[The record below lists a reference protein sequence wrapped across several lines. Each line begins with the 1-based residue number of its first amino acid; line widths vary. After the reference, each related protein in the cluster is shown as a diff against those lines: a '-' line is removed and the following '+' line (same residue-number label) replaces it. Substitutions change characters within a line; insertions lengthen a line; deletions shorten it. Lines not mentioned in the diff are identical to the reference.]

1 MFPKSK
7 MDFSEYLIQIKRGKA
22 MIYVFLANGFEEIEA
37 LAPVDFL
44 LRAGIEVETVGV
56 SGKFCRGAH
65 GINVEADILLE
76 DIQLNDT
83 LQGIILPGGM
93 PGSQN
98 LFEDERVH
106 KAIDYAFLNN
116 KLVCAICAA
125 PFILGRKGL
134 LKGKNAT
141 CFPGFED
148 ELLGANLAESG
159 VIIDG
164 NIVTA
169 KGAGVAWEFG
179 AAICSIITGEEK
191 ALQILRGIQWRK

>member
-1 MFPKSK
+1 
-7 MDFSEYLIQIKRGKA
+7 
-22 MIYVFLANGFEEIEA
+22 MIYVFLADGFEEIEA

-44 LRAGIEVETVGV
+44 LRAGVEVKTVGV

-65 GINVEADILLE
+65 GINVEADMLLADVVLDE
-76 DIQLNDT
+76 NV
-83 LQGIILPGGM
+83 QGVILPGGM
-93 PGSQN
+93 PGAEN
-98 LFEDERVH
+98 LNNSKEVQ
-106 KAIDYAFLNN
+106 KVIDYCAENGKILG
-116 KLVCAICAA
+116 AICAA

-134 LKGKNAT
+134 LNGKNAT

-148 ELLGANLAESG
+148 ELKGAILAESG

-169 KGAGVAWEFG
+169 KGAGLAWEFG

-191 ALQILRGIQWRK
+191 VLQILRGIQWRK

>member
-1 MFPKSK
+1 
-7 MDFSEYLIQIKRGKA
+7 
-22 MIYVFLANGFEEIEA
+22 MIYIFLADGFEEIEA
-37 LAPVDFL
+37 LAPLDFL
-44 LRAGIEVETVGV
+44 LRLGVQVKTVGV

-65 GINVEADILLE
+65 GINVEADILPE
-76 DIQLNDT
+76 DVVLDDA

-93 PGSQN
+93 PGAEN
-98 LFEDERVH
+98 LNNSANVQ
-106 KAIDYAFLNN
+106 KAIDYCAENN
-116 KLVCAICAA
+116 KIMGAICAA

-148 ELLGANLAESG
+148 ELQGANVVESG

-164 NIVTA
+164 TVVTA

-179 AAICSIITGEEK
+179 AAIGSMIMGEEK
-191 ALQILRGIQWRK
+191 ALQILRGIQWRN

>member
-1 MFPKSK
+1 
-7 MDFSEYLIQIKRGKA
+7 

-44 LRAGIEVETVGV
+44 LRAGVEVKTVGV

-76 DIQLNDT
+76 DIVLDDN

-93 PGSQN
+93 PGA
-98 LFEDERVH
+98 EDLINREGVQDVV
-106 KAIDYAFLNN
+106 DYCAENN
-116 KLVCAICAA
+116 EINGAICAA

-148 ELLGANLAESG
+148 ELVGASLAEAG
-159 VIIDG
+159 VITDG
-164 NIVTA
+164 AIVTA
-169 KGAGVAWEFG
+169 KGAGAAIEFG
-179 AAICSIITGEEK
+179 LKLSEILTSETNAKKIK
-191 ALQILRGIQWRK
+191 ASLQCK

>member
-1 MFPKSK
+1 
-7 MDFSEYLIQIKRGKA
+7 

-44 LRAGIEVETVGV
+44 LRAGVDVKTVGV

-76 DIQLNDT
+76 DVVLDENV
-83 LQGIILPGGM
+83 QGIILPGGM
-93 PGSQN
+93 PGAENLNNSSDVQN
-98 LFEDERVH
+98 
-106 KAIDYAFLNN
+106 AIDYCAENN
-116 KLVCAICAA
+116 KIIGAICAA

-134 LKGKNAT
+134 LEGKNAT

-148 ELLGANLAESG
+148 ELKGASLVESG

-164 NIVTA
+164 TIVTA

>member
-1 MFPKSK
+1 
-7 MDFSEYLIQIKRGKA
+7 

-44 LRAGIEVETVGV
+44 LRAGVDVKTVGV
-56 SGKFCRGAH
+56 SGKLCRGAH
-65 GINVEADILLE
+65 GINVEADILLDDVVLDE
-76 DIQLNDT
+76 NV
-83 LQGIILPGGM
+83 QGIILPGGM
-93 PGSQN
+93 PGAEN
-98 LFEDERVH
+98 LNNSEDVQ
-106 KAIDYAFLNN
+106 KAIDYCAENG
-116 KLVCAICAA
+116 KIIGAICAA

-134 LKGKNAT
+134 LNGKNST

-148 ELLGANLAESG
+148 ELKGANLESG

-164 NIVTA
+164 TIVTA

>member
-1 MFPKSK
+1 
-7 MDFSEYLIQIKRGKA
+7 

-44 LRAGIEVETVGV
+44 LRAGVEVKTVGV

-65 GINVEADILLE
+65 GINVEADILSE
-76 DIQLNDT
+76 DVQLNEN

-93 PGSQN
+93 PGAEN
-98 LFEDERVH
+98 LNNSSEVQ
-106 KAIDYAFLNN
+106 KVIDYCAENN
-116 KLVCAICAA
+116 KIIGAICAA

-141 CFPGFED
+141 CFPGFEE
-148 ELLGANLAESG
+148 ELLGANLVEVG
-159 VIIDG
+159 VIGDG
-164 NIVTA
+164 TIVTA

-179 AAICSIITGEEK
+179 AAIGSLLLGEQK
-191 ALQILRGIQWRK
+191 SQAVLRGIQWRK

>member
-1 MFPKSK
+1 
-7 MDFSEYLIQIKRGKA
+7 

-44 LRAGIEVETVGV
+44 LRAGVDVKTVGV

-76 DIQLNDT
+76 DVVLNDNVR
-83 LQGIILPGGM
+83 GIILPGGM
-93 PGSQN
+93 PGAEN
-98 LFEDERVH
+98 LNNSADVQ
-106 KAIDYAFLNN
+106 KAIDYCAENN
-116 KLVCAICAA
+116 KIIGAICAA

-148 ELLGANLAESG
+148 ELEGANLVENG

-179 AAICSIITGEEK
+179 AAICSIIKGEEK
-191 ALQILRGIQWRK
+191 KLQILRGIQWRK

>member
-1 MFPKSK
+1 
-7 MDFSEYLIQIKRGKA
+7 

-44 LRAGIEVETVGV
+44 LRAGIEVKTVGV

-65 GINVEADILLE
+65 EINVEADILLE
-76 DIQLNDT
+76 DVQLNDN
-83 LQGIILPGGM
+83 LQGVILPGGM
-93 PGSQN
+93 PGAEN
-98 LFEDERVH
+98 LNNSEDVQ
-106 KAIDYAFLNN
+106 KAIDYCAENN
-116 KLVCAICAA
+116 KIIGAICAA

-134 LKGKNAT
+134 LEDKNAT

-148 ELLGANLAESG
+148 ELKGASLVESG

>member
-1 MFPKSK
+1 
-7 MDFSEYLIQIKRGKA
+7 
-22 MIYVFLANGFEEIEA
+22 MIYVYLANGFEEIEA

-44 LRAGIEVETVGV
+44 KRAGVEVVLVGV
-56 SGKFCRGAH
+56 GSDVICGAH
-65 GINVEADILLE
+65 GIKVSSDITIDKAE
-76 DIQLNDT
+76 LNDK

-93 PGSQN
+93 PGAEN
-98 LFEDERVH
+98 LNNSPDVQ
-106 KAIDYAFLNN
+106 KAIDYCARNN
-116 KLVCAICAA
+116 KIIAAICAA

-148 ELLGANLAESG
+148 ELEGAILADAG
-159 VIIDG
+159 VMIDG
-164 NIVTA
+164 MIVTA

-191 ALQILRGIQWRK
+191 ALEILRGIQWRK

>member
-1 MFPKSK
+1 
-7 MDFSEYLIQIKRGKA
+7 

-44 LRAGIEVETVGV
+44 KRAGFDVVLVGV
-56 SGKFCRGAH
+56 GEDVVRGAH
-65 GINVEADILLE
+65 GIKVSSDIRIEDAALGDFLE
-76 DIQLNDT
+76 
-83 LQGIILPGGM
+83 GIILPGGM
-93 PGSQN
+93 PGAENLNNSQ
-98 LFEDERVH
+98 LVQ
-106 KAIDYAFLNN
+106 KAIDYCNEN
-116 KLVCAICAA
+116 DKIIGAICAA

-148 ELLGANLAESG
+148 ELVGANLVESG

-164 NIVTA
+164 KIVTA

-179 AAICSIITGEEK
+179 AAICSIIKGEEK
-191 ALQILRGIQWRK
+191 SLEILRGIQWRK